1 MSVSF
6 SHYLTARALVPI
18 VMAFLASFALTG
30 WFRRYALRGGLMDVP
45 NERSSHTQPTPRGG
59 GVAIV
64 ATTLAC
70 IPLLGALHLLETS
83 AGYGL
88 LAAGTIAAGI
98 GYADD
103 RGQVS
108 VRFRL
113 LFQFGAAALA
123 LLFIGVEPVRLEFSF
138 LGVPAWLC
146 AILALLYLVWMLNLT
161 NFMDGIDGIASVE
174 VISVCVG
181 LALCVIASVWGLHA
195 VATPGTDLQLSVDSA
210 IAAPLL
216 LAASCAGFLVWN
228 WPPARIFM
236 GDAGSGFVGV
246 LLGALTLMA
255 GNVSQSLL
263 WSGVVL
269 TGVFVVDAT
278 VTLVRR
284 VVRRERFYQA
294 HRSHAYQHA
303 SRRFGH
309 MRVTSAVALINVL
322 WLLPWAIAVATG
334 AIAGPVA
341 LLVAYVP
348 IIAVV
353 LRFRAGLPG

>member
-1 MSVSF
+1 MTSVF
-6 SHYLTARALVPI
+6 NEYIRVQLLIPVAV
-18 VMAFLASFALTG
+18 AFVVAFALTG

-64 ATTLAC
+64 ITTLVC
-70 IPLLGALHLLETS
+70 VPLLAALHLLDNAS
-83 AGYGL
+83 GHGL

-113 LFQFGAAALA
+113 LFQFLAAGLA
-123 LLFIGVEPVRLEFSF
+123 LLFIGVEPVQQAIPILSTVTW
-138 LGVPAWLC
+138 LGVV
-146 AILALLYLVWMLNLT
+146 LALLYLVWMLNLT

-174 VISVCVG
+174 VVSVCVG
-181 LALCVIASVWGLHA
+181 LVMCVLAVLVGESSVADHARALHINGI
-195 VATPGTDLQLSVDSA
+195 
-210 IAAPLL
+210 IAAALV
-216 LAASCAGFLVWN
+216 LAASTSGFLVWN

-255 GNVSQSLL
+255 GKVSPLLL
-263 WSGVVL
+263 WSGVIL
-269 TGVFVVDAT
+269 AGIFVVDAT
-278 VTLVRR
+278 FTLVRR
-284 VVRRERFYQA
+284 IVRGEKFYQA

-303 SRRFGH
+303 ALRFGH
-309 MRVTSAVALINVL
+309 RRVTVSVGLINLL
-322 WLLPWAIAVATG
+322 WLLPWSIAAARGV
-334 AIAGPVA
+334 IAGPLA
-341 LLVAYVP
+341 MICAYVP
-348 IIAVV
+348 LIIVAW
-353 LRFRAGLPG
+353 RFRAGLRD